1 MNPAWLGFNR
11 RYTMELILK
20 ETIDT
25 LGEEGD
31 VVKVKDGYGRNFL
44 IPRRLAVLATKANL
58 TVLEKEK
65 AAIVA
70 RKKTQRDTAEAL
82 AKQVAGATVVIAH
95 RSGDDNKLFG
105 SVTSADIAEKLAAL
119 GIELDKKKIIL
130 DEPIKTLG
138 VTMVPVKIGYQIS
151 AEITV
156 EIVPLAAE

>member
-1 MNPAWLGFNR
+1 
-11 RYTMELILK
+11 MELILK

-44 IPRRLAVLATKANL
+44 LPRKLAVLANKANL
-58 TVLEKEK
+58 SILEREK

-70 RKKTQRDTAEAL
+70 RKKEQRDQAEAL
-82 AKQVAGATVVIAH
+82 AKKIAGATVVIEH
-95 RSGDDNKLFG
+95 RSGEDNKLYG
-105 SVTSADIAEKLAAL
+105 SVTSADIAAKLAEL
-119 GIELDKKKIIL
+119 GIEVDKKKIVL

-138 VTMVPVKIGYQIS
+138 ITMVPVKIGYQVGADIK
-151 AEITV
+151 V

>member
-1 MNPAWLGFNR
+1 
-11 RYTMELILK
+11 MELILK

-44 IPRRLAVLATKANL
+44 IPRRLAVPATKANL

-70 RKKTQRDTAEAL
+70 RKKTQRDEAEAL
-82 AKQVAGATVVIAH
+82 AKKVAGATVVIAH
-95 RSGDDNKLFG
+95 RSGDDNKLYG
-105 SVTSADIAEKLAAL
+105 SVTSADIADKLAAL

>member
-1 MNPAWLGFNR
+1 
-11 RYTMELILK
+11 MELILK
-20 ETIDT
+20 KTIDT

-44 IPRRLAVLATKANL
+44 IPRLFAVPATKASL
-58 TVLEKEK
+58 SHLDKEK
-65 AAIVA
+65 AAIGA
-70 RKKTQRDTAEAL
+70 RKQKQREEAEAL
-82 AKQVAGATVVIAH
+82 AKKVAGATVVIAH
-95 RSGDDNKLFG
+95 RSGDDNKLYG

-119 GIELDKKKIIL
+119 GIDIDKKKIVL

>member
-1 MNPAWLGFNR
+1 
-11 RYTMELILK
+11 MELILK

-31 VVKVKDGYGRNFL
+31 VVKVKNGYGRNFL
-44 IPRRLAVLATKANL
+44 IPRRLAVLANKSNL

-70 RKKTQRDTAEAL
+70 RKQNQREEAEAL
-82 AKQVAGATVVIAH
+82 AKKVAGATVVITH
-95 RSGDDNKLFG
+95 RSGEDNKLFG
-105 SVTSADIAEKLAAL
+105 SVTAADIAEKLATL
-119 GIELDKKKIIL
+119 GIELDKKKIVL
-130 DEPIKTLG
+130 AEPIKTLG

>member
-1 MNPAWLGFNR
+1 
-11 RYTMELILK
+11 MELILK

-44 IPRRLAVLATKANL
+44 IPRRLAVPATKANL
-58 TVLEKEK
+58 TIREKEK

-70 RKKTQRDTAEAL
+70 RKKNQREEAEAL
-82 AKQVAGATVVIAH
+82 AKKVAGATVVIAL
-95 RSGDDNKLFG
+95 RSGDDNKLYG

-138 VTMVPVKIGYQIS
+138 VTMVPVKIGYQVS

-156 EIVPLAAE
+156 EIVPLTAE

>member
-44 IPRRLAVLATKANL
+44 IPRRLAVPATKANL

-70 RKKTQRDTAEAL
+70 RKKTQRDAAEAL
-82 AKQVAGATVVIAH
+82 AKQVSGATVVIAH

>member
-1 MNPAWLGFNR
+1 
-11 RYTMELILK
+11 MELILK

-44 IPRRLAVLATKANL
+44 IPRRLAVPATKANL

-70 RKKTQRDTAEAL
+70 RKKTQRDAAEAL

>member
-1 MNPAWLGFNR
+1 
-11 RYTMELILK
+11 MELILK

-31 VVKVKDGYGRNFL
+31 VVKVKNGYGRNFL
-44 IPRRLAVLATKANL
+44 IPRRLAVPATKSNL
-58 TVLEKEK
+58 TILEKEK

-70 RKKTQRDTAEAL
+70 RKKKQRDEAEAL
-82 AKQVAGATVVIAH
+82 AKKVAGATVVIAH

-105 SVTSADIAEKLAAL
+105 SITSAEIAEKLAAL
-119 GIELDKKKIIL
+119 GIEIDKKRIIL